1 MTQKTK
7 VPALPLFVT
16 PKVTQL
22 EVVRT
27 IITWVSFFD
36 VIGGGGGG
44 GGGGCSLEVGS
55 FHMLNGNFMQ
65 QVLERVQV

>member
-1 MTQKTK
+1 VK
-7 VPALPLFVT
+7 
-16 PKVTQL
+16 
-22 EVVRT
+22 T

-44 GGGGCSLEVGS
+44 GGCSLEVGS
-55 FHMLNGNFMQ
+55 FHMLRGIFMQ

>member
-1 MTQKTK
+1 
-7 VPALPLFVT
+7 LFVT

-36 VIGGGGGG
+36 VIGGGGGE
-44 GGGGCSLEVGS
+44 GGGCRLEVGS
-55 FHMLNGNFMQ
+55 FHM
-65 QVLERVQV
+65 